1 MKICSLQKGR
11 PEDKRSE
18 REERAYDLLD
28 GLNIEYYRLDHEE
41 AADMELCES
50 IGDILGVSI
59 CKNLFLCNRQKT
71 SFYLLV
77 MPGDKPFYT
86 KDLSAQINSSRLSF
100 ADPDAMLRY
109 LDVTPGSVSVL
120 CLANDTENKVKLL
133 IDEDVLKEKTFGCHP
148 CLNTS
153 SIRIGTDDLLSKILP
168 KINHTP
174 TMVKL

>member
-1 MKICSLQKGR
+1 MEISSLQKGR
-11 PEDKRSE
+11 PVDRRSE

-28 GLNIEYYRLDHEE
+28 ELKIGYYRLDHEE
-41 AADMELCES
+41 AADMDSCKR

-59 CKNLFLCNRQKT
+59 SKNLFLCNRQKT

-100 ADPDAMLRY
+100 ADSGAMLSY

-120 CLANDTENKVKLL
+120 CLANDTGNKVKLL
-133 IDEDVLKEKTFGCHP
+133 IDEDVLKNEYFGCHP

-153 SIRIGTDDLLSKILP
+153 SIRIATDDLINKILP
-168 KINHTP
+168 GINHTG
-174 TMVKL
+174 TTVKL